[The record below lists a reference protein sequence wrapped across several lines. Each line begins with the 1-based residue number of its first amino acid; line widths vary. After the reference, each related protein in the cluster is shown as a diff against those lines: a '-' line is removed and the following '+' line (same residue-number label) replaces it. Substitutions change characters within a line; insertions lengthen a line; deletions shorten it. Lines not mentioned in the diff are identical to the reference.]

1 MPRVSSSMSGGTDT
15 EAPPKPPKSLAR
27 DESLA
32 RCFLSLAGRLRAL
45 VDGAGEHAAQLGLG
59 RLAHLHVAA
68 LHHQPLEIHEVL
80 GRRRGYESAAA
91 SRRNSSTTDSSV
103 RCSSAVIPTKVRPK
117 SWPFPRALTHLTC
130 PGSREGETTR
140 PSRTSTTTRAW
151 ACGGSSSLDTRA
163 PRMLR
168 SVR

>member
-1 MPRVSSSMSGGTDT
+1 MSGGTDT

-32 RCFLSLAGRLRAL
+32 GCFLSVAGTLRAL

-80 GRRRGYESAAA
+80 GPVHDPDEDLADVPVAGMVLEQLRVPDPLGRLLADEEVPVAAH
-91 SRRNSSTTDSSV
+91 D
-103 RCSSAVIPTKVRPK
+103 
-117 SWPFPRALTHLTC
+117 L
-130 PGSREGETTR
+130 
-140 PSRTSTTTRAW
+140 
-151 ACGGSSSLDTRA
+151 
-163 PRMLR
+163 
-168 SVR
+168 